1 MFSVEPKEF
10 RKPRESGGLSVA
22 VLGPV
27 SAAAADT
34 DLELTAVVTVCNAT
48 AAANAS
54 SHVLGVSQQDIKS
67 NNPRLKTIV
76 TF

>member
-1 MFSVEPKEF
+1 MFSVGTKEF
-10 RKPRESGGLSVA
+10 RKPRESGGGLSVA
-22 VLGPV
+22 VLGP
-27 SAAAADT
+27 ARAADT

>member
-1 MFSVEPKEF
+1 MFSVGTKEF

-27 SAAAADT
+27 RAAADA

-54 SHVLGVSQQDIKS
+54 SHVLGVSQLDIKS